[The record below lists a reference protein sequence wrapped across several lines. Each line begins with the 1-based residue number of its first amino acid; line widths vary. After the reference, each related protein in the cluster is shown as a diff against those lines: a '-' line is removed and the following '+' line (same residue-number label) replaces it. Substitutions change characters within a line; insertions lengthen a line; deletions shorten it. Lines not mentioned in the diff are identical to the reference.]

1 MADDPFE
8 TIVGRL
14 GDTLAGVIEKSS
26 SANLLVV
33 ETLVVT
39 LVTKKI
45 MSDDD
50 LRDFITALRRAAKD
64 AQPGEESNA
73 IFATAFAERLE
84 RRFSN

>member
-8 TIVGRL
+8 AIVGKL

-33 ETLVVT
+33 ETLVIT
-39 LVTKKI
+39 LVQKKI
-45 MSDDD
+45 LSDQD
-50 LRDFITALRRAAKD
+50 LRDFIAALRQAAGQ

-73 IFATAFAERLE
+73 IFANAFADRLE
-84 RRFSN
+84 RRFAN

>member
-33 ETLVVT
+33 ETLVIT

-45 MSDDD
+45 MTDDD
-50 LRDFITALRRAAKD
+50 LRDFIAALRRAAGQ
-64 AQPGEESNA
+64 AQAGEESNA
-73 IFATAFAERLE
+73 IFANAFADRLE

>member
-8 TIVGRL
+8 AIVGRL

-26 SANLLVV
+26 SANLLVI
-33 ETLVVT
+33 ETLVIT

-50 LRDFITALRRAAKD
+50 LRDFITALRRAASQI
-64 AQPGEESNA
+64 QPGEESNG
-73 IFATAFAERLE
+73 IFANAFADRLE
-84 RRFSN
+84 RRFNN

>member
-33 ETLVVT
+33 EVLIVT
-39 LVTKKI
+39 LVQKKVL
-45 MSDDD
+45 SDTD
-50 LRDFITALRRAAKD
+50 LRDFIAALRQAASQ

-73 IFATAFAERLE
+73 IFANAFAERLE
-84 RRFSN
+84 RRFAN

>member
-8 TIVGRL
+8 AIIGKL
-14 GDTLAGVIEKSS
+14 GDTLAGAIEKSS

-33 ETLVVT
+33 ETLVIT

-50 LRDFITALRRAAKD
+50 LRDFIAALRRAAGQV
-64 AQPGEESNA
+64 QPGEESNA
-73 IFATAFAERLE
+73 IFAGAFADRLE
-84 RRFSN
+84 RRFNN

>member
-33 ETLVVT
+33 ETLVVM

-45 MSDDD
+45 MSDSD
-50 LRDFITALRRAAKD
+50 LRDFVAALRQAAAQ

-73 IFATAFAERLE
+73 IFANAFADRLE